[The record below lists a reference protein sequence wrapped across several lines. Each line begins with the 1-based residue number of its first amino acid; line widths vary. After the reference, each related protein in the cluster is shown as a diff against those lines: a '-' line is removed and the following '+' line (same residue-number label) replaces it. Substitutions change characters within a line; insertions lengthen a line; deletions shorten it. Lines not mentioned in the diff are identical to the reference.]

1 MPYLGSFIG
10 FALGVVAAGGLL
22 WVAFGLGTKPSHLNV
37 LLLIAGALIG
47 WAVGILITPISA
59 QEAVQFSEF
68 GKALSTFI
76 SGYLV
81 AKLDKLFETSVS
93 GNVSEMSIGRVALF
107 ASGSGKRSV
116 VAFDGRAGP
125 PRLHVEFVTET
136 PLCPSDRR

>member
-1 MPYLGSFIG
+1 MPYLGSYIG

-47 WAVGILITPISA
+47 WAGGILII
-59 QEAVQFSEF
+59 QFSEF

-107 ASGSGKRSV
+107 ASGIALGGLLT
-116 VAFDGRAGP
+116 FIWRAYVSAP
-125 PRLHVEFVTET
+125 A
-136 PLCPSDRR
+136 